1 MSENLPNNAVNSKV
15 VKNCCC

>member
-1 MSENLPNNAVNSKV
+1 MSENLPNNAVNIKV